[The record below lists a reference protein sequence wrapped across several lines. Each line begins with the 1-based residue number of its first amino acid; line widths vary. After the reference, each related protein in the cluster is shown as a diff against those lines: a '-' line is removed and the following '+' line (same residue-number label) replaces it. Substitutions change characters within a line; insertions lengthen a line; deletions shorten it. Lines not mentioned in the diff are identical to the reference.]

1 MISDLAR
8 NLTLLRRERG
18 ISQKAAAEQLGVSQA
33 LLSHYENG
41 VRRPGLEFV
50 VKLCDFYNVSADFIL
65 GRTLSREGSMLT
77 GEDIL
82 NMAEPNNVLRGSVL
96 ATLQSKLLG
105 GAVGVLF
112 GLLGRL
118 GDKAAVNEAA
128 NVIGDDVYQL
138 CRHLARAAGVDERGF
153 ALTKSGNEMDLAAA
167 DRKLAETRF
176 VRALNACAENGMAF
190 PSFDGADLKAEYPGR
205 AQSLTQ
211 VLSTADSRLHAL
223 ETD

>member
-167 DRKLAETRF
+167 DRKLSETRF

>member
-118 GDKAAVNEAA
+118 GDKAAVNGYL
-128 NVIGDDVYQL
+128 VPLDRDDHIPYAEIL
-138 CRHLARAAGVDERGF
+138 FFLRALLAPPQDSPDPGQEFQDAEGF
-153 ALTKSGNEMDLAAA
+153 DHIVVRTGIQPLDPVELAALGGQDDDGDVA
-167 DRKLAETRF
+167 RELVGAET
-176 VRALNACAENGMAF
+176 V
-190 PSFDGADLKAEYPGR
+190 
-205 AQSLTQ
+205 
-211 VLSTADSRLHAL
+211 
-223 ETD
+223 